1 MKKIYSK
8 ILVTAAL
15 VASTTM
21 FSSCE
26 LLGNMSNMVVISGT
40 GVVNHEAT
48 VEMESTLQ
56 LSCTEKISGM
66 NDVVWKS
73 DDESIAKVDP
83 RSGVVTPVAPGR
95 VRIIVYTDT
104 DIVPQ
109 SDFDF
114 VFITVVGKS
123 LGVIDDGLDQSEA
136 D

>member
-8 ILVTAAL
+8 LIAVLAL
-15 VASTTM
+15 VATTGV

-56 LSCTEKISGM
+56 LTCTEKISGM